1 MCSLGS
7 RVSGGEV
14 GRRRRLRAV
23 GAGLEQLDLLH
34 DVPRVREDGRGHD
47 VGDVVREVVRRV
59 EAAVLGAVASALP
72 A

>member
-34 DVPRVREDGRGHD
+34 DVPRVPEDG
-47 VGDVVREVVRRV
+47 
-59 EAAVLGAVASALP
+59 AAVTVSATWCER
-72 A
+72 

>member
-14 GRRRRLRAV
+14 GRRRRLNAV
-23 GAGLEQLDLLH
+23 GAGLEQLGLLH
-34 DVPRVREDGRGHD
+34 DVPRVREDSHN

-59 EAAVLGAVASALP
+59 EAAV
-72 A
+72 